1 MLPKTSVL
9 SPSCWLSLLLLF
21 STLSTGELKAQASP
35 NLQETFPVSEQ
46 VLTAGLVA
54 GGLSL
59 MIFQEPLVHALQ
71 PSPRI
76 TGTLPGEVAISNA
89 LYLGEGKT
97 LLNGVP
103 DLLGDTIFPYGAL
116 AFYTG
121 RMAVAGATGQ
131 LKQDILPL
139 HSFLTFA
146 QAYGLNLT
154 LTQTVK
160 ILVGRER
167 PYFALGR
174 QPTVERT
181 DDATLSFFSG
191 HSSSSFCLAAFVARD
206 ITDAL
211 DQHALPDA
219 PASTRFWLLRV
230 LPSAGLYSIAG
241 LVATS
246 RVVDQQHYVS
256 DVLVGSLVGALIG
269 NGIYA
274 LHYDWAGQPKARG
287 GQARLSFQASSAGPA
302 LPLYLSWG
310 GKF

>member
-1 MLPKTSVL
+1 MDLRAAAFCYPIV
-9 SPSCWLSLLLLF
+9 LLLLLWGGLAPG
-21 STLSTGELKAQASP
+21 LSAAQSSP
-35 NLQETFPVSEQ
+35 SLQSTFPVSEQ
-46 VLTAGLVA
+46 VATAGLVA
-54 GGLSL
+54 SGLSL
-59 MIFQEPLVHALQ
+59 MIFQEPLVHTLQ

-76 TGTLPGEVAISNA
+76 TGTLPGEVAVSNA

-103 DLLGDTIFPYGAL
+103 DFLGDTLFPYGAL

-121 RMAVAGATGQ
+121 RAAVAGVTGQ
-131 LKQDILPL
+131 LQHDILPL

-167 PYFALGR
+167 PYFALNR

-206 ITDAL
+206 LTDAL

-230 LPSAGLYSIAG
+230 LPSAGLYSVAG

-246 RVVDQQHYVS
+246 RVVDQQHYLS
-256 DVLVGSLVGALIG
+256 DVLVGSLVGAVVG

-274 LHYDWAGQPKARG
+274 LHYDWAGQPKTRG
-287 GQARLSFQASSAGPA
+287 EKTALRFQATSAGPQM
-302 LPLYLSWG
+302 PLYLSWG
-310 GKF
+310 GQF